1 MIYVESA
8 SAIRNSRSTATKS
21 SVYVIVFVTR
31 INNNESNS
39 IIDRKAFESKG
50 IYTTDKQFPS
60 EMNSRGLH
68 ILHINA
74 CTYLCT

>member
-1 MIYVESA
+1 MIYDESA
-8 SAIRNSRSTATKS
+8 SSIRNSRSTATKS

-39 IIDRKAFESKG
+39 IDRKAFESKG